1 MYIGY
6 IGKLEKTASRYHGIK
21 MEKKQV
27 WLMLERDIDWKL
39 KNEVHRRGGL
49 CIKLAA
55 TGYAGM
61 PDRLV
66 LIPGGQIVF
75 VELKAPGKHLR
86 PLQKKRF
93 QELSQ
98 LGFRVVKIDSSEQ
111 VERFIAE
118 VFR

>member
-1 MYIGY
+1 
-6 IGKLEKTASRYHGIK
+6 
-21 MEKKQV
+21 
-27 WLMLERDIDWKL
+27 MLERDVDWKL
-39 KNEVHRRGGL
+39 KSEVYRHGGL

-66 LIPGGQIVF
+66 LIPGGRVVF
-75 VELKAPGKHLR
+75 VELKAPGKRLR

-98 LGFRVVKIDSSEQ
+98 LGFKIVKIDSSEQ
-111 VERFIAE
+111 VDEFIAE